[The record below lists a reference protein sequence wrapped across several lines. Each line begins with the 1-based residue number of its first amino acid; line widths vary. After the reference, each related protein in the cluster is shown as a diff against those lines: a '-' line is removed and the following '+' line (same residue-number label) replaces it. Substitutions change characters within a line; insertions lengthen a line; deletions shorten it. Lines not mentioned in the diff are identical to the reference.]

1 MIEKSRRA
9 REHNELLSQSEQLIE
24 CTNTGQDTEQVN
36 ETPGDQP
43 ARTGDNGVRSTTTSR
58 TSNAAI
64 NEVDQV
70 RLFIKRV
77 KPGLTKK
84 LTPRWHGPFRVKEQ
98 IKEFAFELE
107 LPDRSGYRFYPVVHI
122 SRLKKVTEQWARLTT
137 KLVQSLGEADR
148 LDFDEEILPEDSWLP
163 DSPVAYTR

>member
-58 TSNAAI
+58 TSNAAE
-64 NEVDQV
+64 NGGDQV
-70 RLFIKRV
+70 CLFMEMVKLGLKKKLAHRWQGPYRV
-77 KPGLTKK
+77 KKQ
-84 LTPRWHGPFRVKEQ
+84 VE
-98 IKEFAFELE
+98 EFAFELE
-107 LPDRSGYRFYPVVHI
+107 LPDRSGYRFFPVVPI
-122 SRLKKVTEQWARLTT
+122 SRLKQ
-137 KLVQSLGEADR
+137 
-148 LDFDEEILPEDSWLP
+148 
-163 DSPVAYTR
+163 